1 MLCTMPVSKLYLI
14 CRKESTVGLKIV
26 LLDRVL
32 LCRVPVYHFAF
43 GTDLA
48 AICSDIVD
56 SVS

>member
-1 MLCTMPVSKLYLI
+1 MPVSKLYLI

-48 AICSDIVD
+48 AVCSDIVD